1 MSLVYYGVAFVLG
14 AFATPLIFF
23 GVAPSLPDST
33 AAKLGKMLVRTGI
46 RLGDTWLF
54 EQVDQ
59 STVELIHC
67 SEDDTPGVYTVD
79 GEDEPRYKED
89 KSGLMMTLFGRNVG
103 LTLEDATAIF
113 RQSEAAIAAA
123 EAKKDVSPD
132 GGEELVAVEESDEE
146 VELPL
151 SEIREKGTVGRIEEQ
166 SMTQNGNKIHR
177 IIEMINPFV
186 EVPEGRVLVD
196 NRQVETLLKHNGST
210 ETPRRTA
217 KNAEQAEMERAN
229 RSDLVQN
236 ASLIAAFMAGGI
248 LVYIATGSGG
258 GGGGGA
264 AVTETVGI
272 TIGHVLSIG
281 GWF

>member
-1 MSLVYYGVAFVLG
+1 MSLAYYVTAFILG
-14 AFATPLIFF
+14 MFATPLVFY
-23 GVAPSLPDST
+23 GVAPALPDS
-33 AAKLGKMLVRTGI
+33 ASAKLGKMLVRTGI

-54 EQVDQ
+54 EQKDQ

-67 SEDDTPGVYTVD
+67 SEDDSPGVYTVD
-79 GEDEPRYKED
+79 GEDETRYKED
-89 KSGLMMTLFGRNVG
+89 KGGLMMQMFGRNVG
-103 LTLEDATAIF
+103 LTVEDVTAIF
-113 RQSEAAIAAA
+113 RQSEAAIAQE

-132 GGEELVAVEESDEE
+132 GGEELVPADADEE
-146 VELPL
+146 DVELPV
-151 SEIREKGTVGRIEEQ
+151 SELREKGTVGRIEEQ
-166 SMTQNGNKIHR
+166 TMSQNGNQIYR
-177 IIEMINPFV
+177 IVEMINPFV
-186 EVPEGRVLVD
+186 DVPKGRALVD
-196 NRQVETLLKHNGST
+196 SRQVETLLKHNGST

-229 RSDLVQN
+229 RSNLVQN

-248 LVYIATGSGG
+248 LVYIASPG

-264 AVTETVGI
+264 QVTETVGL

>member
-1 MSLVYYGVAFVLG
+1 MSLVYYVTAFVLG
-14 AFATPLIFF
+14 MFATPLVFF
-23 GVAPSLPDST
+23 GVAPALPDS
-33 AAKLGKMLVRTGI
+33 ASAKLGKTLVRTGI

-54 EQVDQ
+54 EQKDQ

-67 SEDDTPGVYTVD
+67 SEDDSPGVYTVD
-79 GEDEPRYKED
+79 GEDEERYKED
-89 KSGLMMTLFGRNVG
+89 KGGLMMQMFGRNVG
-103 LTLEDATAIF
+103 LTVEDVTAIF
-113 RQSEAAIAAA
+113 RQSEAAIAAE

-132 GGEELVAVEESDEE
+132 GGEEIVPADADEDD
-146 VELPL
+146 VELPV
-151 SEIREKGTVGRIEEQ
+151 SELREKGTVGRIEQQ
-166 SMTQNGNKIHR
+166 SMSQNGNQVYR

-186 EVPEGRVLVD
+186 SVPDGRTLVD
-196 NRQVETLLKHNGST
+196 SRQVESLLKHNGST

-248 LVYIATGSGG
+248 LVYLATGSG

-264 AVTETVGI
+264 AVTETVGL

-281 GWF
+281 GWV

>member
-1 MSLVYYGVAFVLG
+1 MSLVYYATAFILG
-14 AFATPLIFF
+14 MFATPLVFF
-23 GVAPSLPDST
+23 GVAPALPDS
-33 AAKLGKMLVRTGI
+33 ASAKLGKTLVRTGI

-54 EQVDQ
+54 EQKDQ

-67 SEDDTPGVYTVD
+67 SEDDSPGVYTVD
-79 GEDEPRYKED
+79 GEDETRYKED
-89 KSGLMMTLFGRNVG
+89 KGGLMMQMFGRNVG
-103 LTLEDATAIF
+103 LTVEDVTAIF
-113 RQSEAAIAAA
+113 RQSEAAIAQE

-132 GGEELVAVEESDEE
+132 GGEELVPADGDEE
-146 VELPL
+146 DVELPV
-151 SEIREKGTVGRIEEQ
+151 SELREKGTVGRIEEQ
-166 SMTQNGNKIHR
+166 TMSQNGNQIYR

-186 EVPEGRVLVD
+186 DVPEGRALVD
-196 NRQVETLLKHNGST
+196 TRQVETLLKHNGST

-258 GGGGGA
+258 GGGGT
-264 AVTETVGI
+264 AVAETVGL

-281 GWF
+281 GWV